1 LKTLV
6 LISGPGILAM
16 ARAGAQSN
24 QDARQMDADVW
35 FSLLPRPSSEGPAG
49 VKRREIPLA
58 GQGLQ

>member
-1 LKTLV
+1 
-6 LISGPGILAM
+6 M

-35 FSLLPRPSSEGPAG
+35 FSLLPRPSSEAPAG